1 MTYTIFII
9 KDINDGQYNDVNK
22 WLQDLFLYLAVIVLS
37 TLLKL
42 QNLYFNQIVGILYL
56 VVLIS
61 SFNVVRSFDLK
72 CQIISSTIIINDTLK
87 ILLQI
92 IKFYKPS
99 STERFEDKAAQKIYE
114 HQDRFKRVIMMV
126 SLSYIYFRILLDQAD
141 HL

>member
-1 MTYTIFII
+1 MTYHE
-9 KDINDGQYNDVNK
+9 NSM
-22 WLQDLFLYLAVIVLS
+22 LFS
-37 TLLKL
+37 
-42 QNLYFNQIVGILYL
+42 
-56 VVLIS
+56 
-61 SFNVVRSFDLK
+61 DLK

-99 STERFEDKAAQKIYE
+99 STERFEDKAAQIIYE
-114 HQDRFKRVIMMV
+114 HQDRFKRGIMMF